1 MNKTHKRVSTKAVL
15 YWLVMSILFF
25 DIVTQWN
32 KQWLSSVEV
41 NGEGAA
47 GQEAAGE
54 KSAVGEAAEENLTEQ
69 GVAVEN
75 PYADIMRIA
84 LTFDD
89 GPHPT
94 YTPML
99 LDGLKERG
107 VKVTFFVTG
116 ENAEA
121 YPEIVKR
128 MSEEG
133 HLIGNHTYS
142 HVELSAV
149 GQEAF
154 LEELEKTSRILMELT
169 GKEILFVRPPYGEWN
184 KEMEASCNMFP
195 VLWDVDSLDWSSK
208 NTQAVIKRVLKDVE
222 DGDIILMHDSYLS
235 TVEAALYLIDVL
247 STQGYEFVTVDEL
260 MFD

>member
-1 MNKTHKRVSTKAVL
+1 MNKTYKRVSTKAVL

-25 DIVTQWN
+25 DIVIQGNRLLDCALETDAEG
-32 KQWLSSVEV
+32 SSRQEQ
-41 NGEGAA
+41 NA
-47 GQEAAGE
+47 GQDQTGGNDAMD
-54 KSAVGEAAEENLTEQ
+54 SD
-69 GVAVEN
+69 
-75 PYADIMRIA
+75 PYCDIIRVA

-89 GPHPT
+89 GPHPV

-99 LDGLKERG
+99 LDGLQERG
-107 VKVTFFVTG
+107 VKATFFVTG

-121 YPEIVKR
+121 YPELIER
-128 MSEEG
+128 MRKEG

-149 GQEAF
+149 GEETFFKELEQTSQI
-154 LEELEKTSRILMELT
+154 LEELT
-169 GKEILFVRPPYGEWN
+169 GEEILFVRPPYGEWN
-184 KEMEASCNMFP
+184 KEIEALCNMFP

-208 NTQAVIKRVLKDVE
+208 NTQAVAKRVLKDVE

-247 STQGYEFVTVDEL
+247 TEQGYEFVTVDEL
-260 MFD
+260 LFD

>member
-25 DIVTQWN
+25 DIVIQGDRRL
-32 KQWLSSVEV
+32 KSSLETDA
-41 NGEGAA
+41 EGG
-47 GQEAAGE
+47 GQENREEMSAGE
-54 KSAVGEAAEENLTEQ
+54 NNET
-69 GVAVEN
+69 VAD
-75 PYADIMRIA
+75 PYRDILRVA

-89 GPHPT
+89 GPHPV

-107 VKVTFFVTG
+107 VKATFFVTG
-116 ENAEA
+116 ENAQA
-121 YPEIVKR
+121 YPELVQR

-149 GQEAF
+149 GQEVF
-154 LEELEKTSRILMELT
+154 LKELEQTSQILEELT
-169 GKEILFVRPPYGEWN
+169 GEEILFVRPPYGEWN
-184 KEMEASCNMFP
+184 KDIEVLCNMFP

-208 NTQAVIKRVLKDVE
+208 NTQAVVKRVLQDVE

-235 TVEAALYLIDVL
+235 TVEAVFYLIDTL
-247 STQGYEFVTVDEL
+247 SDMGYEFVTADEL
-260 MFD
+260 LFD

>member
-1 MNKTHKRVSTKAVL
+1 MNKTNKRVSTKAVL

-25 DIVTQWN
+25 DIVIQGN
-32 KQWLSSVEV
+32 RQLKSSLETDAEGSGSRQEQSAGKDRT
-41 NGEGAA
+41 GENDAA
-47 GQEAAGE
+47 D
-54 KSAVGEAAEENLTEQ
+54 SD
-69 GVAVEN
+69 
-75 PYADIMRIA
+75 PYRDIIRVA

-89 GPHPT
+89 GPHPV
-94 YTPML
+94 YTPIL

-107 VKVTFFVTG
+107 VKATFFVTG

-121 YPEIVKR
+121 YPELVQR
-128 MSEEG
+128 MSGEG

-154 LEELEKTSRILMELT
+154 LEELEKTSRILEELT
-169 GKEILFVRPPYGEWN
+169 EEEILFVRPPYGEWN
-184 KEMEASCNMFP
+184 KEIEAACNMFP

-208 NTQAVIKRVLKDVE
+208 NTQAVIRRVLQDVE

-235 TVEAALYLIDVL
+235 TVEAVLYLIDTL
-247 STQGYEFVTVDEL
+247 SDLGYEFVTVDEL
-260 MFD
+260 LFD